1 MLFSKRS
8 NLFPPDNLYKTAAS
22 LSSVPGQ
29 QYTTI
34 QLLQLVSE
42 MKLVLELSL
51 VVALCTLMAAA
62 SPIGRINKGF
72 LMYTRHWVKLNIDI
86 ETSVSK

>member
-1 MLFSKRS
+1 MLFSKRN

-22 LSSVPGQ
+22 LSSVQ

-51 VVALCTLMAAA
+51 VLALCTLMAAA

-72 LMYTRHWVKLNIDI
+72 LMNTRHWVKLNIDI